1 LKYENQFPWWK
12 NKTALERS
20 GCTTFRGGEKNK
32 KKAMMKRINLSDA
45 R

>member
-1 LKYENQFPWWK
+1 M
-12 NKTALERS
+12 KTNSHGGKKKPALERS

-32 KKAMMKRINLSDA
+32 MKATMKRINLSDA

>member
-12 NKTALERS
+12 KKTALERS
-20 GCTTFRGGEKNK
+20 GCTTFRGEKNK